1 MSDIQKIS
9 LTKDLEEKAKK
20 LSLAGDEA
28 RIRILCLMFEYKK
41 ACVSDIAS
49 ALDMSVAAVSH
60 HLKLMREHGYFTTE
74 RIGTTVCYILVE
86 DVFVKQLQT
95 IICDC

>member
-1 MSDIQKIS
+1 MSEMKKVH
-9 LTKDLEEKAKK
+9 LTKDLECTAKK
-20 LSLAGDEA
+20 LSLAGDES

-41 ACVSDIAS
+41 ACVSDIAG

-60 HLKLMREHGYFTTE
+60 HLQLMREYGFFTTE

-86 DVFVKQLQT
+86 DVFVKKLQT